1 MTKELVCWKC
11 GTKIGE
17 QDLPI
22 SRRSECRTCTADLH
36 VCIMCRFYNL
46 KLDTKCEH
54 LTADAV
60 REKERANFCDH
71 LKPRKNAHEP
81 VVDVASEKVKTEL
94 AALFGAEES
103 PETDVVKL
111 AQQEK
116 DKSREELDKLFGN
129 NKNNNNE

>member
-1 MTKELVCWKC
+1 MAKELVCWKC

-17 QDLPI
+17 RDLPI
-22 SRRSECRTCTADLH
+22 FRRSECRTCTADLH
-36 VCIMCRFYNL
+36 VCIMCRFYNP

-94 AALFGAEES
+94 AALFGAEEA